1 NGIKNLDFLK
11 FVPSLEKLLARSNK
25 INTLSHKIFNPLKN
39 LKTLDVSSNPI
50 HHLSYEAFSKLS
62 NLYNLYLE
70 NIRLRRLDQINLTNS
85 SNLQSLILRN
95 NEITDLQRR
104 NFEGLRELR
113 LLDLSKN
120 GISYIPND
128 TFVPL
133 KNLTTLLFDDNRLTE
148 FDASIICENT
158 NIKELSFQSNQI
170 HTMVDKSCIGGY
182 KRLNIINFNN
192 NSLDD
197 RFSRALN
204 AIKSEVLI
212 NLYDLNIGRNK
223 IAHFPEVLLRA
234 TKSNLRFINIGF
246 NKIGRIDVTKI
257 ISGFQYFNYIECKT
271 NKRRICRYYSLNI
284 AGSNLSYLESGTFAH
299 IQDSMG
305 ALNLNDNKLKR
316 LDISD
321 LVNITNDIL
330 KHLHL
335 ANNYLTTITTKNN
348 IQLKALSHLNLINNK
363 IIDICWGSSLS
374 TGAPNVQNLFS
385 TREYLC
391 CIVPPTV
398 SYCTPYIEQDAFT
411 TCSDILSHQSLQL
424 FVWVVGSLALVGNA
438 IVIYFQI
445 FKVKKSS
452 EPVPAMLITN
462 LAFSDL
468 MMAGYILIIG
478 SVDLF
483 YRNYYAANAEIWL
496 RSFTCILA
504 CFLCCTA
511 SLMSVFMMITISIDR
526 YIYIAFP
533 YSNKNLSPS
542 LTKWIITI
550 LWIFSIVFVSIPVG
564 YSINA
569 NGDMRLYEYT
579 SICMASNYNNYYY
592 RIWLISYV
600 VITLICWLITCFLYV
615 HMFIAIYRTSKAV
628 SAVSHNNSKRIA
640 IRLFAI
646 VITDLISWLPYYVY
660 MAQIMVKP
668 TIAGSVVL
676 QFAIV
681 LALPINSAINPYLYT
696 VSSPTFIRSAK
707 HRIIKWGCVTRI
719 VPNNTKEIEI
729 GINKDENIG
738 LRTFSSKSNDNIT
751 ASTKDCLSK

>member
-1 NGIKNLDFLK
+1 MTILLQNKRQKNMYINNNGIKNLDFLK
-11 FVPSLEKLLARSNK
+11 FVPSLEK
-25 INTLSHKIFNPLKN
+25 
-39 LKTLDVSSNPI
+39 
-50 HHLSYEAFSKLS
+50 
-62 NLYNLYLE
+62 
-70 NIRLRRLDQINLTNS
+70 
-85 SNLQSLILRN
+85 LILRN

-348 IQLKALSHLNLINNK
+348 IQLKALSHLQVDNNGIKILRSNCFFGYTKLYSVSLIKNP
-363 IIDICWGSSLS
+363 LVQVS
-374 TGAPNVQNLFS
+374 TASFLITPKLKQVFS

-438 IVIYFQI
+438 IVIYFQM

-483 YRNYYAANAEIWL
+483 YRNYYAVNAEIWL

-615 HMFIAIYRTSKAV
+615 HMFIAIYKTSKAV